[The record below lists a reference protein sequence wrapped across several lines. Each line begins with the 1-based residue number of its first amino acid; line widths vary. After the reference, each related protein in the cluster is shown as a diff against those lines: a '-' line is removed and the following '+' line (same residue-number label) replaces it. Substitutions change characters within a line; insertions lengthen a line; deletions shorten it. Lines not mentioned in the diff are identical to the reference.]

1 MTAFLITTVCAFFG
15 YLLLTTASG
24 YLFLWGKQK
33 LTIKA
38 ILAVIVVVVMEST
51 FVKRNSSMLNPKR
64 WVLFIASVVEHPLGQ
79 WREQILM
86 LRAG

>member
-15 YLLLTTASG
+15 YLLLSTVSS
-24 YLFLWGKQK
+24 YLFLWSKEE
-33 LTIKA
+33 LIIKA
-38 ILAVIVVVVMEST
+38 IFAVIVGVVIEGK
-51 FVKRNSSMLNPKR
+51 FVKTSSSMLNLKR
-64 WVLFIASVVEHPLGQ
+64 WVLFIASVVEHSVGQ

>member
-15 YLLLTTASG
+15 CVLLPTVSG
-24 YLFLWGKQK
+24 YLFLWSKQK

-38 ILAVIVVVVMEST
+38 IFAVIVGVVIESK
-51 FVKRNSSMLNPKR
+51 FVKTSSSMLNPKR
-64 WVLFIASVVEHPLGQ
+64 WLLFIASVVERSVGQ

>member
-15 YLLLTTASG
+15 YLLLTTVSG
-24 YLFLWGKQK
+24 YVFLWSKQK

-38 ILAVIVVVVMEST
+38 IFAVLVGVVIESK
-51 FVKRNSSMLNPKR
+51 FVKRNGGTLNPKR
-64 WVLFIASVVEHPLGQ
+64 WFLFIASVVEHPVRQ

>member
-15 YLLLTTASG
+15 YL
-24 YLFLWGKQK
+24 FLWSKQK

-38 ILAVIVVVVMEST
+38 VFAVPVGLVIESK
-51 FVKRNSSMLNPKR
+51 FVKRNSDTPNPKR
-64 WVLFIASVVEHPLGQ
+64 WVLFIASVVEHSVGQ
-79 WREQILM
+79 WREQILI

>member
-15 YLLLTTASG
+15 YLLLTAASG
-24 YLFLWGKQK
+24 YLFLWSKEE

-38 ILAVIVVVVMEST
+38 IFAVIVGVVIEGK
-51 FVKRNSSMLNPKR
+51 FVKTSSSMLNLKR
-64 WVLFIASVVEHPLGQ
+64 WVLFIASVVEHSVGQ

>member
-15 YLLLTTASG
+15 YLLLSTVSS
-24 YLFLWGKQK
+24 YLFLWSKEE
-33 LTIKA
+33 LIIKA
-38 ILAVIVVVVMEST
+38 IFAVIVGVVIESK
-51 FVKRNSSMLNPKR
+51 FVKTSSSMLNPKR
-64 WVLFIASVVEHPLGQ
+64 WLLFIASVVERSVGQ

>member
-15 YLLLTTASG
+15 YLLLTTVSG
-24 YLFLWGKQK
+24 HLFLWSKQK

-64 WVLFIASVVEHPLGQ
+64 WVLFIASVVEHSVGQ
-79 WREQILM
+79 
-86 LRAG
+86 